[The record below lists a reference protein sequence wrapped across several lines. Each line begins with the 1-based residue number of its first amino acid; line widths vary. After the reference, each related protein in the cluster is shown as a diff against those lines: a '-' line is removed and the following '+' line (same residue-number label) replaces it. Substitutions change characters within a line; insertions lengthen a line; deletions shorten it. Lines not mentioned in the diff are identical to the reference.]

1 MKADEARLMFGTFL
15 DKLQCAFPRPEG
27 VQSKSAI
34 IFKFFT
40 EFMIFLSH
48 FYLLFTY
55 IIFVAGKFQ
64 NYMAVSIVND
74 GPVTL
79 EIESPYCLKA
89 AEESRIAL
97 SSSQVHM

>member
-1 MKADEARLMFGTFL
+1 MRADEARLMFDTFL
-15 DKLQCAFPRPEG
+15 DKLRSAFPRPDG

-34 IFKFFT
+34 FSSFFI

-55 IIFVAGKFQ
+55 LIFVAGKFQ

-89 AEESRIAL
+89 VENPGIAL
-97 SSSQVHM
+97 SSSQVHV